1 MEPAPQLKVSEL
13 YTKRQSRDAA
23 RLKAYNQILAQI
35 HHRIR
40 VMSKLPGNS
49 SYLMYTIPPFILGLP
64 RIDMEDCVVYLVYQL
79 RTAGFETKYTYPN
92 LILISW
98 THHEKE
104 YVMEQSPILQ
114 AMVAT
119 AESAKAEAAR
129 AGAGA
134 ARARAA
140 VKPKGGKKVA
150 FGGVAMAA
158 AGGAG
163 STIMAPSAREPT
175 LKPATIRIPGTMS
188 AGRNPTAGDYV
199 PPANFIQ
206 TMEKPEREG
215 GFKLPSTGGSASVF
229 GF

>member
-40 VMSKLPGNS
+40 VMSKLPGTP

-79 RTAGFETKYTYPN
+79 RTAGFETRYTYPN

-119 AESAKAEAAR
+119 AESAKAESAR

-134 ARARAA
+134 ARVRAA

-150 FGGVAMAA
+150 FGGVA

-163 STIMAPSAREPT
+163 STIMSPSAREPT

-215 GFKLPSTGGSASVF
+215 GIGFKLPSAGGSASVF

>member
-79 RTAGFETKYTYPN
+79 RVAGFETKYTYPN

-129 AGAGA
+129 STGAD
-134 ARARAA
+134 RVRAA
-140 VKPKGGKKVA
+140 VKPRGGKKVA
-150 FGGVAMAA
+150 FA

-163 STIMAPSAREPT
+163 SSIMAPSVREPT

-215 GFKLPSTGGSASVF
+215 GLKLPSTGGSASVF